1 MVEWLVGRCGQYP
14 EGISFGKFLGK
25 FFGKVLGKFFG
36 IYFGIYFQLFL
47 GQRRYLPPSLSVVSV
62 GVAGVGL
69 RVAADTERRVP
80 RWLPDS
86 ACVAWRP
93 RGTSWSVLPSCCA
106 ASTRWCCQVPLGWFL
121 HRSAESPAGDGC
133 GQVHDAGGGDG
144 AWELREAAR
153 GLGGSQRAAAATEP
167 RGVRASAAGDGLSAG
182 EAKEEEAAI
191 NGDVYS
197 FVAEMVGP
205 ERV

>member
-14 EGISFGKFLGK
+14 EGINFGKFLGK
-25 FFGKVLGKFFG
+25 FFGKVLGKFFGKVLGIFFG

-106 ASTRWCCQVPLGWFL
+106 ASTR
-121 HRSAESPAGDGC
+121 
-133 GQVHDAGGGDG
+133 
-144 AWELREAAR
+144 
-153 GLGGSQRAAAATEP
+153 
-167 RGVRASAAGDGLSAG
+167 
-182 EAKEEEAAI
+182 
-191 NGDVYS
+191 
-197 FVAEMVGP
+197 
-205 ERV
+205 